1 MYLHKTTANV
11 PASKSAPEPSAKNV
25 SSKTPPAQTAKT
37 SAPSLPP
44 VPRSVSSLISA
55 AGLPADKLSASI
67 VSFARFFSLP
77 IKPET
82 MAAIRRQALAQSSAT
97 TQSDAAKSA
106 TTQSDLAR
114 STVAGTASD
123 TGVGV
128 KGREAFSLAAAA
140 AESKGVELNP
150 KGIEMFAEAIDPDQ
164 KGQDSGGQNQRGRRN
179 RNRDEREE
187 GASLKTGSFSAS
199 GVEEIALETAGNDP
213 LLCVLNRLPGKN
225 GQRWVVLPFNFSE
238 NGRDFRVSMRILLEA
253 EHAANRAVCMAL
265 DIAESGESGAERRLF
280 VLEPANS
287 QVSRVSVYLQPELTA
302 GEQASLVGE
311 LSALLEIPPERVSV
325 KKWAVSFPCESG
337 DQMRFIDEAV

>member
-11 PASKSAPEPSAKNV
+11 PASKSAPEPSTKNV

-44 VPRSVSSLISA
+44 VPRSVSSLISS

-67 VSFARFFSLP
+67 ISFARFFSLP

-97 TQSDAAKSA
+97 AQSDAAKSA

-114 STVAGTASD
+114 STAAGTVSD

-164 KGQDSGGQNQRGRRN
+164 RGERGQDQRGRRN

-187 GASLKTGSFSAS
+187 GASLKTGSLSAS

-213 LLCVLNRLPGKN
+213 LLCVLNRMPGKN

-253 EHAANRAVCMAL
+253 ERAANRAVCMAL
-265 DIAESGESGAERRLF
+265 DIGEYGESGAEKRRLF
-280 VLEPANS
+280 VLEPAG
-287 QVSRVSVYLQPELTA
+287 RLSVYLQAELPP